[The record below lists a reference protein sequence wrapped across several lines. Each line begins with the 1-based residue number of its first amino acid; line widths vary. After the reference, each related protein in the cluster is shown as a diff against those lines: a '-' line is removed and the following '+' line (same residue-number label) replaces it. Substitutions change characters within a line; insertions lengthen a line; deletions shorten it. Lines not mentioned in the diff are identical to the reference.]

1 LVEFHHYFYT
11 ILLITRRSHDKFCSV
26 AVNHKGKGKRCLGSH
41 ADALKEVFR
50 TIAYFEKLLAEEGIV
65 QPLSLGAAALNN
77 NRFSAARLGAP
88 ESHWPIGAARGSQ
101 LLTRPDW

>member
-1 LVEFHHYFYT
+1 M
-11 ILLITRRSHDKFCSV
+11 

-50 TIAYFEKLLAEEGIV
+50 TIAYFEKLLAEEGVV

-88 ESHWPIGAARGSQ
+88 ESHWPTAVARGSQ
-101 LLTRPDW
+101 LRTRPGW